1 MLQRLL
7 LEHRHRVT
15 VLGKL
20 LVSPTQLHLP
30 LQLSRA
36 GIRQDL
42 VLDVTSDN
50 FLVLTL
56 YLLVETIVRFV
67 RAEMSAT
74 YSVTLGMFRFDAFAV
89 SSALLSQL
97 YAVRF
102 VVPNLFLPFAFFSFV
117 HPAFHVVVLCA
128 LKQALTVLI
137 LDFFLVSLHAV
148 AQDVLVHAKRRKRL
162 DCLGHPG

>member
-1 MLQRLL
+1 M
-7 LEHRHRVT
+7 VT
-15 VLGKL
+15 VLSKL
-20 LVSPTQLHLP
+20 FVCPTQFYLA

-36 GIRQDL
+36 GVRQDL

-56 YLLVETIVRFV
+56 DRLIETIVGLI
-67 RAEMSAT
+67 RAEMGAT
-74 YSVTLGMFRFDAFAV
+74 NSVALGMFRLHALAV

-102 VVPNLFLPFAFFSFV
+102 VVPNLLLSFAFFSLV
-117 HPAFHVVVLCA
+117 HPALHLVVLCA
-128 LKQALTVLI
+128 LQLALTVLI
-137 LDFFLVSLHAV
+137 LDLFLVSLHAV
-148 AQDVLVHAKRRKRL
+148 TQDVLVHTKCRKRL